1 MVKLFVDQPDQ
12 IVEACFC
19 KHQKSINI
27 SYGQGAVAGRGG
39 QFSYHV
45 GCILFL
51 NIKKQKKSLYFEFSY
66 KKQSKNT
73 NTNTITKNKLS
84 NLKHKHKQKQHTTN
98 NIQHTTYIVYKL

>member
-39 QFSYHV
+39 QSSYVV
-45 GCILFL
+45 GCILFS
-51 NIKKQKKSLYFEFSY
+51 NIKKQKKSFYFEFSY
-66 KKQSKNT
+66 KKQK
-73 NTNTITKNKLS
+73 TKNKV
-84 NLKHKHKQKQHTTN
+84 QKQ
-98 NIQHTTYIVYKL
+98 IQLQKRKLAT

>member
-39 QFSYHV
+39 QSSYDV
-45 GCILFL
+45 GCILFS
-51 NIKKQKKSLYFEFSY
+51 NIKKQKKACTLNLDTKN
-66 KKQSKNT
+66 KKQSANT
-73 NTNTITKNKLS
+73 NTNTVTKNKVS
-84 NLKHKHKQKQHTTN
+84 NIKQKTKTTY
-98 NIQHTTYIVYKL
+98 NIQHTTYNIHSL